1 VSYVPK
7 TFIGSFNKMSQG
19 EKRTKKEEGID
30 GTLVNEESADFL
42 GGHEAGKDFP
52 TLLLPCPF

>member
-1 VSYVPK
+1 
-7 TFIGSFNKMSQG
+7 MSQG

-42 GGHEAGKDFP
+42 GEYEAGKDFP